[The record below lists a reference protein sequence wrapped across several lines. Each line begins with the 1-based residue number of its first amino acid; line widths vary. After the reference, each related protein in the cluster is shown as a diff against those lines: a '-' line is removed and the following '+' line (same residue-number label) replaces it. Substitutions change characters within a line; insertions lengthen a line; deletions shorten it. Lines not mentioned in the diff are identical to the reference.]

1 MSVLKS
7 KRKLSPVEFI
17 NNAIDLEIFTIKQ
30 CLKFPKRYTFV
41 INNTL
46 IDLAKECLIN
56 VKMANNIIPSNKQ
69 EYETRRLYLL
79 TAKGNIVNLYT
90 QLDIARELFEI
101 KENTFNEWVNLAIK
115 EESLINGIINKD
127 KDRYKNLI

>member
-1 MSVLKS
+1 MSVIKS
-7 KRKLSPVEFI
+7 KRKLSSVEFI
-17 NNAIDLEIFTIKQ
+17 NTAMDLEIFTIKQ

-69 EYETRRLYLL
+69 EYEARRLYLL
-79 TAKGNIVNLYT
+79 TAKGNIINLYT
-90 QLDIARELFEI
+90 QLDIARELFDI
-101 KENTFNEWVNLAIK
+101 KENTFKGWIDLAIK
-115 EESLINGIINKD
+115 EENLINGILKKD
-127 KDRYKNLI
+127 NERYKNLI